1 MFAMSTPTE
10 LTGNRPAGKSL
21 WEQVSKE
28 EEKDAPA
35 VASKTSK
42 QESTQQKW
50 HFALLTGTA
59 HMIRY
64 VNSLENNSF
73 KKSTLNRN
81 A

>member
-1 MFAMSTPTE
+1 MTKPWISMFAMSTPTE

-42 QESTQQKW
+42 QESTQQK
-50 HFALLTGTA
+50 
-59 HMIRY
+59 
-64 VNSLENNSF
+64 
-73 KKSTLNRN
+73 
-81 A
+81 